1 MVTSNLSMGEKVEL
15 VVEEYATF
23 REAAEWAS
31 KYLNKDVSPSNISY
45 LVQYGRLEKDYNG
58 DNQPRINLKELKEYY
73 DSAFVNKQETWK
85 KRLGKDV
92 NWVLSFQQLREK
104 DTTKHVHRLHPYKG
118 KFIPQLVEYF
128 LNQDLNHFKEEV
140 YFKPGD
146 TVLDPFTGSG
156 TTLVQALELG
166 INSIGID
173 ISEFNC
179 LISKVK
185 TKKFDINTLRK
196 YLIDA
201 LENTMNLSK
210 VNFEREN
217 KIALKLKQKI
227 SEFNKEYFPSPA
239 YKLKV
244 NRGELD
250 EDDYV
255 QQKIGR
261 FFEANKDVPTNTKMD
276 RLTLV
281 ANRSWE
287 FLDVWLSERMKQEVS
302 NYLQSIEM
310 LDDCDVKDVMRIIL
324 SRSIRSCR
332 LTTHSDL
339 ATLKKPQYGP
349 YYCTKHL
356 KICSPIASIIQHLKK
371 NTLDTLKRIEQF
383 SDLRKDSYAEM
394 INADSRTV
402 DIFEEIKK
410 ARVSFYNI
418 IKTKK
423 IDGIFTSPPYLG
435 QIDYHDQ
442 HAYAYEIFN
451 IKRKD
456 ELEIGPLSK
465 GKGKKAQEWYT
476 KGISEVL
483 SNTKRFL
490 KKDANIFIVAND
502 TFNLYPLIAQ
512 KAGLQIVN
520 EFKRP
525 VLNRTERD
533 KQPYA
538 ETIFHMKPA

>member
-1 MVTSNLSMGEKVEL
+1 MITNNASMGEKVEL

-23 REAAEWAS
+23 KEAAEWAS

-45 LVQYGRLEKDYNG
+45 LVQYGRLEKSYNAN
-58 DNQPRINLKELKEYY
+58 DQPRVSLKELKEYY
-73 DSAFVNKQETWK
+73 DSAVINKREVWE

-92 NWVLSFQQLREK
+92 NWTLSFQQLREK
-104 DTTKHVHRLHPYKG
+104 DTTKHVHRLHSYKG

-140 YFKPGD
+140 YFRPGD
-146 TVLDPFTGSG
+146 TVLDPFAGSG

-185 TKKFDINTLRK
+185 IKRFDIEKLRK
-196 YLIDA
+196 HLIDA
-201 LENTMNLSK
+201 LGSTVNFSK
-210 VNFEREN
+210 VNFEGKN
-217 KIALKLKQKI
+217 KIALKLRQQI
-227 SEFNKEYFPSPA
+227 AEFNKDHFPSPI
-239 YKLKV
+239 YKLKI
-244 NRGELD
+244 NRDELN
-250 EDDYV
+250 ERDYV
-255 QQKIGR
+255 QQKVDY
-261 FFEANKDVPTNTKMD
+261 FFKKNKNVFTNVKKGQLTFATN
-276 RLTLV
+276 RL
-281 ANRSWE
+281 WG
-287 FLDVWLSERMKQEVS
+287 FLDIWLSERIKQEAT
-302 NYLQSIEM
+302 NYLQLIER
-310 LDDCDVKDVMRIIL
+310 LEDSDVKDVMRIIL

-332 LTTHSDL
+332 STTHSDL
-339 ATLKKPQYGP
+339 ATLRKPQYEP
-349 YYCTKHL
+349 YYCAKHL
-356 KICSPIASIIQHLKK
+356 KICSPVASIIPHLKR

-383 SDLRKDSYAEM
+383 SELRKDSYAEM

-410 ARVSFYNI
+410 TNVGFYSL

-423 IDGIFTSPPYLG
+423 INGIFTSPSYLG

-442 HAYAYEIFN
+442 HAYAYEMFN

-465 GKGKKAQEWYT
+465 GKGKKAQEEYT
-476 KGISEVL
+476 NSISEVL
-483 SNTKRFL
+483 LNTIMFL

-525 VLNRTERD
+525 VLNRTEID

-538 ETIFHMKPA
+538 ETIFHMTPD

>member
-1 MVTSNLSMGEKVEL
+1 MEL

-23 REAAEWAS
+23 KEAAEWAS
-31 KYLNKDVSPSNISY
+31 KYLNKEVSPSNISY
-45 LVQYGRLEKDYNG
+45 LVQYGRLEKNYNTE
-58 DNQPRINLKELKEYY
+58 DQPRVSLKGLKEYY
-73 DSAFVNKQETWK
+73 DSVVINKQEVWK
-85 KRLGKDV
+85 KRLGKDI
-92 NWVLSFQQLREK
+92 NWALSFQQLREK

-128 LNQDLNHFKEEV
+128 LNQDLNHLKEEV
-140 YFKPGD
+140 YFKQGD
-146 TVLDPFTGSG
+146 TVLDPFAGSG

-185 TKKFDINTLRK
+185 TKKFDMDTLQK
-196 YLIDA
+196 CLIDA
-201 LENTMNLSK
+201 LENATEFSK
-210 VNFEREN
+210 VNFEGEN
-217 KIALKLKQKI
+217 KIALKLKQI
-227 SEFNKEYFPSPA
+227 IAEFNQEHFPSPA
-239 YKLKV
+239 YKLKI
-244 NRGELD
+244 NRGELN
-250 EDDYV
+250 ESEYA
-255 QQKIGR
+255 QQKVSS
-261 FFEANKDVPTNTKMD
+261 FFKTNKDVLTNVK
-276 RLTLV
+276 RGQLTLA
-281 ANRSWE
+281 ANRSWG
-287 FLDVWLSERMKQEVS
+287 FLDIWLSKRTKQEAS
-302 NYLQSIEM
+302 NYLQFIER
-310 LDDCDVKDVMRIIL
+310 LGDSDVKDIMRVIL

-332 LTTHSDL
+332 STTHSDL
-339 ATLKKPQYGP
+339 ATLRKPQCEP

-383 SDLRKDSYAEM
+383 SDVRKDSYAEV

-410 ARVSFYNI
+410 ANIGFYDI

-465 GKGKKAQEWYT
+465 GKGRRAQEAYID
-476 KGISEVL
+476 GISDVL
-483 SNTKRFL
+483 SNTIRFL
-490 KKDANIFIVAND
+490 KKGANIFIVAND
-502 TFNLYPLIAQ
+502 IFNLYPLIAQ